1 MKKNYFLLLL
11 LIVSGMSFGQ
21 VFITELADPNDDYNA
36 RYIELYNA
44 GATDVDLSTWRIDKY
59 TNASATVS
67 QTLALTGTITAGGF
81 YIIASGSENTLV
93 FDTWGVTPNQWDGS
107 GGNVAGG
114 NGDDN
119 LELYDASGLVDQ
131 FGVPGEDGSGTG
143 HEFEDGR
150 AERKSFVTSGNTTWD
165 VNEWDIDNDS
175 GGGDGAQNTTD
186 SFDPGT
192 WIGTSTGN
200 SAAIT
205 ITAPSDGAVIA
216 AGTTAATISVNV
228 ANFTVDQA
236 GGSGDGHIHW
246 TVDGVDQAMK
256 YDTLDESITVTD
268 GGSYTVVM
276 TLVDNSHVALDP
288 VVSSTTTFTVAYPC
302 DLQLGTITT
311 TCDAT
316 TNGTDTYTTTID
328 YTGGGS
334 SIYTID
340 TASNGTIAGD
350 DPSTV
355 ATGTISISGITE
367 GVDFT
372 TTVTGDTAN
381 SSCNIT
387 RNITSPVC
395 VVSTCANAGDIII
408 TEIMQ
413 NPSAVG
419 DSYGE
424 YFEVYNTTTAAIDM
438 QGWQVVDLTST
449 SEGFTIASSVVV
461 PALGYAVFVG
471 NGDISLNGGVTA
483 DYAYDGTSTYLG
495 NSSDELSIQCSGN
508 VIDEVL
514 WDNGTTFPDPTGISM
529 ELSTNAF
536 TATDNDLGSNW
547 GAATAA
553 YGDGDLGTPGTVNNF
568 LSIADNVIEGF
579 TIFPN
584 PTNTTYIQITTASSN
599 SKQVRVFDMLGKKI
613 IDKNIQHQLN
623 ISALQAGIYIIKV
636 TVDGQ
641 SATKRLIVQ

>member
-1 MKKNYFLLLL
+1 MKKTYFLVLFLL
-11 LIVSGMSFGQ
+11 VSIMSFGQ
-21 VFITELADPNDDYNA
+21 TEIFNA
-36 RYIELYNA
+36 EGGGAYPSSGWSDVNNNVANLIDRGSYYLIEV
-44 GATDVDLSTWRIDKY
+44 GAPSDIINTDSYDLSSY
-59 TNASATVS
+59 ATAQLS
-67 QTLALTGTITAGGF
+67 FNIKSF
-81 YIIASGSENTLV
+81 
-93 FDTWGVTPNQWDGS
+93 
-107 GGNVAGG
+107 
-114 NGDDN
+114 
-119 LELYDASGLVDQ
+119 
-131 FGVPGEDGSGTG
+131 GSGTHNSVLTEISYDNG
-143 HEFEDGR
+143 STYSQSDTSPITTTSYTTHTFDLT
-150 AERKSFVTSGNTTWD
+150 SVTSQVKIRFSTVATSGRSIRFQ
-165 VNEWDIDNDS
+165 DIILTAS
-175 GGGDGAQNTTD
+175 
-186 SFDPGT
+186 
-192 WIGTSTGN
+192 TSAP
-200 SAAIT
+200 SIT
-205 ITAPSDGAVIA
+205 ITAPSDTAILES
-216 AGTTAATISVNV
+216 GTTAATISVNV
-228 ANFTVDQA
+228 ANFTVDQTS
-236 GGSGDGHIHW
+236 GSGDGHIHW
-246 TVDGVDQAMK
+246 TVNSVSQSMK

-276 TLVDNSHVALDP
+276 TLVDNTHTPLDP

-334 SIYTID
+334 STYTID
-340 TASNGTIAGD
+340 TASNGTIGGD

-355 ATGTISISGITE
+355 ATGTISISGVTE

-395 VVSTCANAGDIII
+395 VVATCANAGDIII
-408 TEIMQ
+408 TEIMK

-461 PALGYAVFVG
+461 PALGYAVFGV
-471 NGDISLNGGVTA
+471 NADVSLNGGVTI
-483 DYAYDGTSTYLG
+483 DYDYDGLYLG
-495 NSSDELSIQCSGN
+495 NSGGDELSIQCSGN
-508 VIDEVL
+508 VIDEVI
-514 WDNGTTFPDPTGISM
+514 WDGGTEFPNLTGMSM

-536 TATDNDLGSNW
+536 TATDNDLGANW

-584 PTNTTYIQITTASSN
+584 PVKSNYIQITTASSN
-599 SKQVRVFDMLGKKI
+599 SKQVRIFDMLGKKI